1 MGSSFD
7 RELTL
12 EQGSLWSYQA
22 HGERLRLSCDE
33 GSVWLTREGDPVDHV
48 LASGKA
54 LQVEGHGRVVVQAL
68 RPARLR
74 LAGPEE
80 PETKGR
86 SEGAGSPGG
95 RAPAT
100 PGGGAL
106 RRYFQSR
113 STQYGLVI
121 GLLLYLAYA
130 GGHGAWGNPTLILM
144 AVFIGFFLPHYS
156 KLSNKLEEKLQF
168 QTAMVTPGRLGRLAA
183 QLLFNLG
190 IFAGMLHGGVIAP
203 ENIAYLGGV
212 FRIALLTTAASQ
224 GVQYIA
230 LGLASRD
237 LGEKNRNIIVG
248 LSMNVVVTAIA
259 TLGLPWARTLF
270 YAIGLFFG
278 GLVFGIGLLS
288 DLRARLAPQGGVAV
302 FFGTFNPF
310 HNTHLEIIR
319 RVLAERKVSRVYLHT
334 TVVPKLHAEAL
345 RRGEIVISRREA
357 GMRIYSKTPKADVHM
372 NYFPTGNCFY
382 EFETRRELI
391 EQALAEA
398 GLGDKV
404 QVLSLPEVYER
415 RGFHGILHELR
426 KLHPNEPLHG
436 IHGSDLGGMWV
447 RNIYD
452 ECGWIYPYAVRR
464 IDRVSATAIRKGAR
478 GMAPGIVEELLEHLR
493 QGVREFQLRGMT
505 YRIEEGVLVH
515 VRR

>member
-1 MGSSFD
+1 MESSFD
-7 RELTL
+7 RGVTL
-12 EQGSLWSYQA
+12 EQGSLWSYQS
-22 HGERLRLSCDE
+22 HGESLRLTCDE
-33 GSVWLTREGDPVDHV
+33 GALWLTREGDPVDHM
-48 LASGKA
+48 LSPGEA
-54 LQVEGHGRVVVQAL
+54 LLVDGPGRVVVQAL
-68 RPARLR
+68 RPARMSLKG
-74 LAGPEE
+74 LGVSE
-80 PETKGR
+80 PKGQGT
-86 SEGAGSPGG
+86 GARSPGG
-95 RAPAT
+95 RVPT
-100 PGGGAL
+100 PPGGGAFK
-106 RRYFQSR
+106 RYFQSR

-144 AVFIGFFLPHYS
+144 ATFIGFFLPHYS

-168 QTAMVTPGRLGRLAA
+168 RTARVTPGRLGRLTA

-190 IFAGMLHGGVIAP
+190 IFSGMLYGGVIAP
-203 ENIAYLGGV
+203 EKISYLGGL
-212 FRIALLTTAASQ
+212 FFISLLTTAASQ
-224 GVQYIA
+224 GIQYIG

-237 LGEKNRNIIVG
+237 IGEKNRNVIVG
-248 LSMNVVVTAIA
+248 LSMNVIVTAIA
-259 TLGLPWARTLF
+259 TLGFAWARTLF
-270 YAIGLFFG
+270 YATGLFFG

-334 TVVPKLHAEAL
+334 TVIPKLHAEAL
-345 RRGEIVISRREA
+345 RKGEIVIDRREA
-357 GMRIYSKTPKADVHM
+357 GMRVYSKTAKADVHM
-372 NYFPTGNCFY
+372 NYFPTGNRFY
-382 EFETRRELI
+382 EYETRAELI
-391 EQALAEA
+391 RLALAEA
-398 GLGDKV
+398 GLADKV
-404 QVLSLPEVYER
+404 EVLSLPEVYER
-415 RGFHGILHELR
+415 RGFYGVLGEIR
-426 KLHPNEPLHG
+426 KRHPHEPLHG

-478 GMAPGIVEELLEHLR
+478 GMAPGIVEDLLERLR
-493 QGVREFQLRGMT
+493 EGVREFQLRGTT

-515 VRR
+515 VRQ